1 MKRTSLSLVAAL
13 FAAVLGGGVAAAE
26 PAKNQV
32 RASATCD
39 DGRQYA
45 FVLNGESN
53 AGHLLDSTSNL
64 ITARYAVDYFD
75 QEGNLVASD
84 SFDQGAKKGQR
95 LISCHGETAFEHWQL
110 GTVTAVMEFQG
121 FVTPNGK
128 S

>member
-1 MKRTSLSLVAAL
+1 MKRIALLSVAAL
-13 FAAVLGGGVAAAE
+13 FAAVLGSGVAAAE

-32 RASATCD
+32 MASATCD
-39 DGRQYA
+39 DGRQYT

-53 AGHLLDSTSNL
+53 AGQLLDSTGNL

-75 QEGNLVASD
+75 QDGNLVASD
-84 SFDQGAKKGQR
+84 SFNQGTKKGQR
-95 LISCHGETAFEHWQL
+95 LISCHGETTFEHWQL
-110 GTVTAVMEFQG
+110 GTVTAVLEFQG